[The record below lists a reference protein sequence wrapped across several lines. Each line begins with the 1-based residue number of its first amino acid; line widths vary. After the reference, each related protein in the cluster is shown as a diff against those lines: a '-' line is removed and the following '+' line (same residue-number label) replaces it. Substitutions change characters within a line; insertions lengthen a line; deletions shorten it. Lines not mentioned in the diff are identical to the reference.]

1 MNWRK
6 GPILLA
12 CAMMLTAVV
21 ADAQTSGTDQY
32 YLDEK
37 IEEPANRFALGFGF
51 GLVDL
56 GDDLV
61 VGNQLINNDDI
72 EQYYAVNFRIGF
84 GQRRSGRAGRHGSG
98 YRGYLEPEVG
108 YWENDTQSDT
118 LLGLNILGATPVG
131 GVEFFVGGGIGL
143 HFIDTTIEQFD
154 IDESESALGVNAQFG
169 VDVLISD
176 RVSLFGMGRF
186 DLIDGDRGDN
196 LETKATVGLRFRFG
210 NGDGD

>member
-1 MNWRK
+1 MRWRK
-6 GPILLA
+6 GPILLT

-37 IEEPANRFALGFGF
+37 IEEPTNRFALGFSF

-56 GDDLV
+56 GDDLI

-72 EQYYAVNFRIGF
+72 EQYYAVNFRVGF
-84 GQRRSGRAGRHGSG
+84 GQRRSGQAGRHGSG

-108 YWENDTQSDT
+108 YWENDSQTDM
-118 LLGLNILGATPVG
+118 LVGLNILGATPVG

-154 IDESESALGVNAQFG
+154 INESESALGVNAQFG
-169 VDVLISD
+169 VDVLVSD
-176 RVSLFGMGRF
+176 RVSLFGAGRF

-196 LETKATVGLRFRFG
+196 LETKATVGLRIRFG
-210 NGDGD
+210 NGNDN

>member
-1 MNWRK
+1 MRWRK
-6 GPILLA
+6 GPILLT
-12 CAMMLTAVV
+12 CTMMLTAVV

-37 IEEPANRFALGFGF
+37 IEEPTNRFALGFGF

-56 GDDLV
+56 GDDLI
-61 VGNQLINNDDI
+61 VGNQLINDDDI
-72 EQYYAVNFRIGF
+72 EQYYAVNFRVGF
-84 GQRRSGRAGRHGSG
+84 GQRRSARAGRHGSG

-108 YWENDTQSDT
+108 YWENDSQTDM
-118 LLGLNILGATPVG
+118 LLGLNILGATPIG

-196 LETKATVGLRFRFG
+196 LETKAAVGLRFRFG
-210 NGDGD
+210 NGNDN